1 MLDAQMKTVAFLQG
15 PLGQTFAKPTT
26 MLAGRLPWLASMLFA
41 HYSKGW
47 KATEVLGGREGS
59 ACEGTEMDPEGL
71 PEVLAKLVMVHD
83 PYDLNAA
90 GMTMMARLSCT

>member
-1 MLDAQMKTVAFLQG
+1 VTIWQSAFVQWLMLDAQIKTVAFLQG

-47 KATEVLGGREGS
+47 KAT
-59 ACEGTEMDPEGL
+59 
-71 PEVLAKLVMVHD
+71 
-83 PYDLNAA
+83 
-90 GMTMMARLSCT
+90 